1 MKLSGITKGTGF
13 AHKVRLG
20 IVRLAQGEGPS
31 DVVRALFYRPELFG
45 AQIGHYC
52 HALLRGPSEWTLGE
66 RELFA
71 TFISHCNSCEFCTG
85 AHRAVA
91 NRALGATVVDAVLAD
106 YRTAPVSPAV
116 RAVLEFLDKLSKQ
129 PTKVDSEDAQRVLSQ
144 GVSVGA
150 LETAV
155 HIAAVFNVIN
165 RVADALGFDIPAASV
180 FAKEAEVLLKRGYK
194 PMPF

>member
-1 MKLSGITKGTGF
+1 MKLPRMQKGAGF
-13 AHKVRLG
+13 GHKVRLG
-20 IVRLAQGEGPS
+20 IVSLALGETPS
-31 DVVRALFYRPELFG
+31 DVLKALFYRPELFG
-45 AQIGHYC
+45 APISHYC

-71 TFISHCNSCEFCTG
+71 AFVSHCNSCEFCTT

-91 NRALGATVVDAVLAD
+91 TRALGPTVVDAVFED
-106 YRTAPVSPAV
+106 YRTAPVSNGV
-116 RAVLEFLDKLSKQ
+116 RAVLEFLDKLSKN
-129 PTKVDSEDAQRVLSQ
+129 PTGIETADVERTLDQ
-144 GVSVGA
+144 GVSPTG

-165 RVADALGFDIPAASV
+165 RVADALGFDIPSASLL
-180 FAKEAEVLLKRGYK
+180 AKEAENLLKRGYK